1 MPIMAPLADV
11 VGVTRQTA
19 VLAFQF
25 GDGITNV
32 ISPTSGYFMAA
43 LAIGK
48 IPWDKW
54 VRFFFP
60 LFLIW
65 NLIAIGMVVTAVAIN
80 YGPF

>member
-1 MPIMAPLADV
+1 M
-11 VGVTRQTA
+11 T
-19 VLAFQF
+19 
-25 GDGITNV
+25 
-32 ISPTSGYFMAA
+32 A

-60 LFLIW
+60 LFLVLVW
-65 NLIAIGMVVTAVAIN
+65 NLIAIVIVSVAAFIN